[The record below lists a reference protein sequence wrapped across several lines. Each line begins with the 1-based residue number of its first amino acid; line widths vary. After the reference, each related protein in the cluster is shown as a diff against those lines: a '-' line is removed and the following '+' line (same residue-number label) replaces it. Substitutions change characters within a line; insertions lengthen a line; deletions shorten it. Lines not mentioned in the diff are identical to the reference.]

1 MVIILT
7 VDKWCHQDGSTKS
20 QVSTGSKREIGVPIS
35 MAAKTHR
42 VSTTLLSI
50 RREKVMLWRMLTLG
64 GMQQRRR
71 RINVKQTT
79 NLAKGGA
86 RVGLELVFLQT
97 GGSSSAIGEE
107 FHRSIQFPQWC
118 VVLCGVGV
126 ARSQFSVSLLIAIA
140 I

>member
-1 MVIILT
+1 
-7 VDKWCHQDGSTKS
+7 
-20 QVSTGSKREIGVPIS
+20 

-86 RVGLELVFLQT
+86 RVGLELVFFTNRWKLKCNRGRIPQVDT
-97 GGSSSAIGEE
+97 VSSMVCG
-107 FHRSIQFPQWC
+107 FMWC
-118 VVLCGVGV
+118 GCC
-126 ARSQFSVSLLIAIA
+126 
-140 I
+140 